1 MKSSATTL
9 GRKFLSY
16 RDLRDRG
23 IPYSRVHLRRL
34 EKLGCFPR
42 HITLGAGAELHALK
56 AWLLEEIEAWEAARI
71 AARDTKV
78 A

>member
-1 MKSSATTL
+1 MKSTATTI

-23 IPYSRVHLRRL
+23 IPYSRVHIRRM
-34 EKLGCFPR
+34 EKLGRFPR
-42 HITLGAGAELHALK
+42 HITLGAGAELQALK
-56 AWLLEEIEAWEAARI
+56 AWLLDEIEQWEAEKI
-71 AARDTKV
+71 AARDSKV